1 MKKIAITLFIFITS
15 CTLFWGQDVKRYLV
29 NSNQLNVRTGPGKE
43 FEISESLNKGDA
55 VTLLHK
61 ESNGWWEVIT
71 STGQGYVYSSMLTKD
86 PWEGW
91 EPHPQITGG
100 TSECENIVPQFD
112 YNMDNYLKVIV
123 QGTSDAVV
131 KLIKTNGNVE
141 QCIRIVYVKA
151 GDTYEIKHIPEGLYY
166 VKIAYGNDY
175 RKKIVDNQCVVK
187 FLSNAI
193 YKKDSK
199 LLDYRL
205 IEQPSE
211 YRDGRVVRSWSIP
224 SFDLILTVR
233 TVSGKTTN
241 IGNESISEKEFNE

>member
-1 MKKIAITLFIFITS
+1 M
-15 CTLFWGQDVKRYLV
+15 FWGQDVKRYLV

-141 QCIRIVYVKA
+141 QCIRIVYGKFDLSRSHDGSCRTALHTYQIPLGIKA
-151 GDTYEIKHIPEGLYY
+151 GCRI
-166 VKIAYGNDY
+166 
-175 RKKIVDNQCVVK
+175 
-187 FLSNAI
+187 
-193 YKKDSK
+193 
-199 LLDYRL
+199 
-205 IEQPSE
+205 
-211 YRDGRVVRSWSIP
+211 
-224 SFDLILTVR
+224 
-233 TVSGKTTN
+233 
-241 IGNESISEKEFNE
+241 